1 MLGRTAGFVQKRSFD
16 AYELALLKMPG
27 AKMNLLLKDYSPSD
41 RDGVNQVALEAFAQ
55 YEHHY
60 DDWVSFQDG
69 IGHMAD
75 LSNHAD
81 LIVAER
87 GTVVGAVVHVGP
99 GRPRNQIFPDNWS
112 VLRMLVVHPHQRG
125 QGIGKQLVAA
135 SLRRAYLSGAP
146 VVGLHT
152 SPIMASALS
161 LYRSLGFEHDCDLPS
176 IRGVPYSRYAL
187 SQAAI
192 PIALDRLH
200 KR

>member
-1 MLGRTAGFVQKRSFD
+1 MT
-16 AYELALLKMPG
+16 
-27 AKMNLLLKDYSPSD
+27 LLLRDYAPSD
-41 RDGVNQVALEAFAQ
+41 RDGVNQVALAAFAQ

-60 DDWVSFQDG
+60 NDWAGFRDG
-69 IGHMAD
+69 VGRMAD

-81 LIVAER
+81 LILAER

-99 GRPRNQIFPDNWS
+99 GRPRNQIFPEDWS
-112 VLRMLVVHPHQRG
+112 VLRMLVVHPQQRG

-152 SPIMASALS
+152 SPIMANALS
-161 LYRSLGFEHDCDLPS
+161 LYLSCGFEHDCDLPP

-187 SQAAI
+187 SKAAI
-192 PIALDRLH
+192 PTALDLLH